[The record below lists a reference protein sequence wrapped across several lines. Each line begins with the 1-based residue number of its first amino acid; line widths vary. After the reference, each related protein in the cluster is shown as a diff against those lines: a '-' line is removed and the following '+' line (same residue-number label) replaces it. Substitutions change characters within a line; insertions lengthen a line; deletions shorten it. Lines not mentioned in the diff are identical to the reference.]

1 MRPSRPGPFLPATN
15 CRGGRVPPPAGA
27 APVPDSPFTSGGRKK
42 SVFLPTCQL
51 LRLKLLHKIILHSRT
66 LFWILGL
73 AVKNPSLSIAC
84 QISEFRFLWLAVMK
98 YSMSNACQGIT
109 CQILEWFTLF
119 RPLG

>member
-1 MRPSRPGPFLPATN
+1 MPV
-15 CRGGRVPPPAGA
+15 CR
-27 APVPDSPFTSGGRKK
+27 
-42 SVFLPTCQL
+42 SVFLPTCQS
-51 LRLKLLHKIILHSRT
+51 LRLKLLFKIILESRT
-66 LFWILGL
+66 LFGHFGL
-73 AVKNPSLSIAC
+73 AVKSPSSSIAC